1 MSGKDMNSNRIVE
14 AYKEKIKEMSM
25 LSLICSCFYTQP
37 HPNSI
42 YKYGVSSAQLTA
54 APAMASSEVSVHVE
68 EVVVVTTPDTAT
80 DGSAVEEVK
89 TVLVTTDLSQ
99 QSEGLTEESMEAETE
114 TTTFTESTLLEKEA
128 VIAVKLSEEVENLE
142 PEVIYPITCGDSRA
156 NLIWKKFVCP
166 GINIKCVQYNEHV
179 ISPKEFVHLAGKS
192 TLKDWKRAIRLNGIM
207 LRKIMDSG
215 ELDFYQHAKVCS
227 NTCRSTKIDLV
238 GTRASFSSQQST
250 ELIPITPA
258 SADSNCFSNF
268 QALLNGSP
276 ATFTVEPSDDST
288 EWITTIGEDT
298 VTFWRGLKDAGL
310 LDEVIE
316 EFQKEEN
323 DITYSVKKVNHHCK
337 HEVLLVRQKGNGSK
351 WKHLS
356 RRPQFPNPSRY
367 FKCWFYT
374 VGTGCAKHQNRC
386 TFARCEEEAT
396 VWTFQKIHNLQYN
409 ALMKLLMEKQPPTG
423 PKASSKQLSSSE
435 KILIEFAGEFQELCN
450 PCFYS
455 SPQQIAAKA
464 LHRDPTCTSTMKH
477 TWKPL
482 LVHANT
488 EGSNKKVYN
497 EIRPPPPLTNLAYC
511 RYVTKGVPCWHG
523 SSRCRYAHSEVEM
536 SVWKAEVEGELNRS
550 DLLMHSRK
558 KETPVPPAPQV
569 QLYCKACLLTFSSQ
583 ESFINHCFS
592 LEHAGMIN
600 EDTVMEWKYRAP
612 LQRRIQEM
620 RLCDRPDTC
629 EYGENCVHAHSVE
642 EMQEWIMRAREAH
655 KKRKAVEQYGLLS
668 YQDRLLEEYRTCCRE
683 VLIENDI
690 TYSVKKVNHHCKHEV
705 LLVRQKGNGSKWKH
719 LSRRPQ
725 FPNPSRYFKCWF
737 YTVGTGCAKHQNR
750 CTFARCEE
758 EATVWTFQKI
768 HNLQYNALMKL
779 LMEKQPP
786 TGPKASSKQLSS
798 SEKILIEFAGEFQEL
813 CNPCFYSSPQQIAAK
828 ALHRDPTCTS
838 TMKHTWKPLLVHANT
853 EGSNKKVY
861 NEIRPPPPLTNLAY
875 CRYVTKGVPC
885 WHGSSRCRYAHS
897 EVEMSVWKAEVEGE
911 LNRSDLLMHSRKKE
925 TPVPAAPQVQ
935 LYCKACLLTFS
946 SQESFINHCFSL
958 EHAGMINEDTVM
970 EWKYRAPLQRRIQ
983 EMRLCDRP
991 DTCEYGENCVRAHS
1005 VEEMQEWIMRAR
1017 EAHKK
1022 RKAVEQYGLLSY
1034 QDRLLEEYR
1043 TCCRE
1048 VLIMSQQIEGV
1059 SITCDKELMIQ
1070 CEERQAQLKWSFK
1083 VQSERPLV
1091 HVALLKQEPG
1101 STFTLTQDG
1110 SPKVRSYAE
1119 GNRFSTS
1126 DRTFLIEIFFESVN
1140 SGIYEQWVVFDFDMR
1155 PVLVQKI
1162 QVRVGQQ
1169 NFVQPD
1175 MCLDGKES
1183 GFADLE
1189 RWNSG
1194 NRIIVPCFEKTEA
1207 EQQLLKKYKA
1217 PVLTLQ
1223 YKQRT
1228 GEKTPITQMNYKEQ
1242 MHSFLNREEQ
1252 AEEEVL
1258 SNEICSESVN
1268 SGIYEQW
1275 VVFDFDMRP
1284 VLVQKIQVRVG
1295 QQNFVQPDMCLDGKE
1310 SGFADLER
1318 WNSGNRIIVPCFE
1331 KTEAEQQ
1338 LLKKYKA
1345 PVLTLQ
1351 YKQRTGEKTPI
1362 TQMNYKEQM
1371 HSFLNREE
1379 QAEEEVLSKLSQKV
1393 TISTTDV
1400 LDGPLSGMKIAP
1412 PGDLFAKVPV
1422 AYALTPD
1429 TNEGY
1434 LLKKA
1439 VQLALLAPNPQVN
1452 NKVYETTI
1460 CWDANT
1466 EKNIYLQL
1474 SKRCC
1479 SDLDFQ
1485 KDKEYDVEVQFQ
1497 MDRLRSFCTWHLAVD
1512 LLPEVKIVLPDFA
1525 ACSVPVSGGTFPK
1538 GNAKQQIAISF
1549 IVGDRTGPV
1558 APLLIYGPFGTGKTF
1573 TLANAAMETVRQPG
1587 TRVLICTHT
1596 NSAADLYVKEH
1607 LHNYVSSGH
1616 PEAVPLRIKYET
1628 LHLNSTD
1635 AITLQ
1640 YCHLSED
1647 RHSFTFPDR
1656 AMLDSHR
1663 IIITTTETAKHFH
1676 DLKLPRG
1683 YFTHILIDEAS
1694 QMLECAAIMPL
1705 SLATSTTRVVLAGDH
1720 MQMSPKL
1727 FSVGGSQCSDYTLLN
1742 RLFHFYQKQKHEVA
1756 KKSRII
1762 FNENYRSTK
1771 GIIDFVSTHFYIKG
1785 DTIKASG
1792 NVPPHPRFHPLM
1804 FYHVHGTCTPD
1815 PSTMSWFNV
1824 EEINQV
1830 AETVQGLLKDW
1841 PTEWGNPEQRTICV
1855 VSDGAQVILIRKK
1868 LRNRNLGKVTVENLA
1883 NIQGKQFRVIVITTV
1898 QTRESLLTSNS
1909 DNLEFFNEAQVLNTA
1924 MTRAQSQVIVVG
1936 DAAGLC
1942 YFGSCS
1948 KIWKSYIKQCVNEGT
1963 AYPEYLT
1970 MDSIDRAVV
1979 EFTKFIKTE
1988 EEDDSDTES
1997 FTSEFND
2004 NIDDPILQELLDE
2017 TKNMT
2022 VTVTDEG
2029 LLDIFHNN
2037 ENDRSSQE
2045 QDFYQ
2050 EQDSPKQRE
2059 DLYTDFPEPTLN
2071 LYLQMQPNIYK
2082 LCELVL
2088 EKFDSGYGRP
2098 FNEPMM
2104 QIRIKGR
2111 KNIGMSF
2118 PGDHVVVQ
2126 IYKSP
2131 ENESAAPSGK
2141 VVGVHFQYNSKDLDD
2156 AVSVRDLDD
2165 MYEIGIHIAD
2175 VASFVAKDSALD
2187 KDAKKRGVTYYAPD
2201 REPFHMLPKELSA
2214 DLLSLLPNKDRRT
2227 ISLLVL
2233 VEKSTDRV
2241 VKGTFT
2247 VCLINSDRAF
2257 SYEEAEDIIR
2267 TQQNEFRFD
2276 SLESCLAVAYHFSQI
2291 HRKHRLLG
2299 DLHYEQPDEDISPGK
2314 RKSHQMV
2321 QELMIMFNSFVAL
2334 YLVKKDISKDCT
2346 PLRCQS
2352 CPDRQLVSQ
2361 LKSKYRS
2368 LIPLSVHLTYR
2379 MGRCQTGNDF
2389 EDSFKQQEQSA
2400 TNNTFSILTSVWKDL
2415 ASAAEDRDISKMI
2428 DLISTDDFH
2437 PQLLPVVSEFRRLLG
2452 KSYTIRSNSSPQSNV
2467 GHYSLQLESYT
2478 WASSPIRR
2486 YLDIIVQRQLHAA
2499 LCQTTVQY
2507 SIQEM
2512 DLLCMEFTQKS
2523 GKGSAYEK
2531 KAHMLSLA
2539 SKLKKQ
2545 GMQKLAF
2552 VLIVQ
2557 PKGNGFR
2564 VSFPFN
2570 KHTLPDSHF
2579 INYRHLQLVDQP
2591 LFDEEMKC
2599 MILKWRRRVYSME
2612 TSKTNI
2618 ELRGPQCNPF
2628 TTPVQID
2635 TWQQIVAALREED
2648 WDRVTEIFSN
2658 MFPVES
2664 SSDQTAKLVMDRKP
2678 IQKNVSQTVESSS
2691 TQKKAWKSTD
2701 GRSGNFFKGKTN
2713 FDHYVN
2719 LTLNL
2724 KPGDTLQVQMT
2735 TDINRGLLVPAVQLL
2750 NIHPKFEVCL
2760 DHAKN
2765 PVVCFSKY
2773 AVRASKKRYTN
2784 VQEYQKIWKPLCEM
2798 ESASSAV
2805 AENDSIIIEDMSL
2818 TWIKE
2823 KGGKKNGTFDLPVE
2837 YKKEWSIECDLSKCF
2852 LCIRCRG
2859 MKQSWKTEDL
2869 KGAPYCSEHVDPNNF
2884 TWVAHGI
2891 TTDKLDQSKLKN
2903 PPPIK
2908 VQFYINHMSMEN
2920 TPVCVFQAD
2929 TQFTVELIP
2938 KLLPDARKEDAIT
2951 SLMKANELVKNI
2963 AVGHTVPPQGDHKQ
2977 LRPIVQNELLR
2988 KLGMEKSLFERYM
3001 DQAVMLDTQYRMHE
3015 EICAFPSMEFYKG
3028 RLKTDVIRPTSVLH
3042 AEWKR
3047 CTPILFGHV
3056 VGEVVSL
3063 VVSSEKGNENSK
3075 ANLEEAEMAVRVAKL
3090 LINVSKVRPE
3100 TIAILTPYNAQVS
3113 EIQKLLLKSEI
3124 QNVAVSTIMKSQGSE
3139 WRYVILSTVRS
3150 LPCSEIEMEP
3160 TKSWIMKN
3168 LGFVTDPNQ
3177 VNVGITRA
3185 QEGLCIIGNR
3195 NLLHCSSLWKKL
3207 LKNYTAKNCVVNA
3220 KDITVQKPRAR

>member
-1 MSGKDMNSNRIVE
+1 MKHR
-14 AYKEKIKEMSM
+14 
-25 LSLICSCFYTQP
+25 
-37 HPNSI
+37 
-42 YKYGVSSAQLTA
+42 
-54 APAMASSEVSVHVE
+54 
-68 EVVVVTTPDTAT
+68 PDTCEY
-80 DGSAVEEVK
+80 GENC
-89 TVLVTTDLSQ
+89 VT
-99 QSEGLTEESMEAETE
+99 M
-114 TTTFTESTLLEKEA
+114 
-128 VIAVKLSEEVENLE
+128 
-142 PEVIYPITCGDSRA
+142 
-156 NLIWKKFVCP
+156 
-166 GINIKCVQYNEHV
+166 
-179 ISPKEFVHLAGKS
+179 
-192 TLKDWKRAIRLNGIM
+192 
-207 LRKIMDSG
+207 
-215 ELDFYQHAKVCS
+215 
-227 NTCRSTKIDLV
+227 
-238 GTRASFSSQQST
+238 
-250 ELIPITPA
+250 
-258 SADSNCFSNF
+258 
-268 QALLNGSP
+268 
-276 ATFTVEPSDDST
+276 
-288 EWITTIGEDT
+288 
-298 VTFWRGLKDAGL
+298 
-310 LDEVIE
+310 
-316 EFQKEEN
+316 
-323 DITYSVKKVNHHCK
+323 
-337 HEVLLVRQKGNGSK
+337 
-351 WKHLS
+351 
-356 RRPQFPNPSRY
+356 
-367 FKCWFYT
+367 
-374 VGTGCAKHQNRC
+374 
-386 TFARCEEEAT
+386 
-396 VWTFQKIHNLQYN
+396 
-409 ALMKLLMEKQPPTG
+409 
-423 PKASSKQLSSSE
+423 
-435 KILIEFAGEFQELCN
+435 
-450 PCFYS
+450 
-455 SPQQIAAKA
+455 
-464 LHRDPTCTSTMKH
+464 
-477 TWKPL
+477 
-482 LVHANT
+482 
-488 EGSNKKVYN
+488 
-497 EIRPPPPLTNLAYC
+497 
-511 RYVTKGVPCWHG
+511 GVPCWHG

-569 QLYCKACLLTFSSQ
+569 QLYCKACLL
-583 ESFINHCFS
+583 
-592 LEHAGMIN
+592 
-600 EDTVMEWKYRAP
+600 
-612 LQRRIQEM
+612 
-620 RLCDRPDTC
+620 
-629 EYGENCVHAHSVE
+629 
-642 EMQEWIMRAREAH
+642 
-655 KKRKAVEQYGLLS
+655 
-668 YQDRLLEEYRTCCRE
+668 EYRTCC
-683 VLIENDI
+683 
-690 TYSVKKVNHHCKHEV
+690 S
-705 LLVRQKGNGSKWKH
+705 
-719 LSRRPQ
+719 
-725 FPNPSRYFKCWF
+725 
-737 YTVGTGCAKHQNR
+737 
-750 CTFARCEE
+750 
-758 EATVWTFQKI
+758 
-768 HNLQYNALMKL
+768 
-779 LMEKQPP
+779 
-786 TGPKASSKQLSS
+786 
-798 SEKILIEFAGEFQEL
+798 
-813 CNPCFYSSPQQIAAK
+813 
-828 ALHRDPTCTS
+828 
-838 TMKHTWKPLLVHANT
+838 
-853 EGSNKKVY
+853 
-861 NEIRPPPPLTNLAY
+861 
-875 CRYVTKGVPC
+875 
-885 WHGSSRCRYAHS
+885 
-897 EVEMSVWKAEVEGE
+897 
-911 LNRSDLLMHSRKKE
+911 
-925 TPVPAAPQVQ
+925 
-935 LYCKACLLTFS
+935 
-946 SQESFINHCFSL
+946 
-958 EHAGMINEDTVM
+958 
-970 EWKYRAPLQRRIQ
+970 
-983 EMRLCDRP
+983 
-991 DTCEYGENCVRAHS
+991 
-1005 VEEMQEWIMRAR
+1005 
-1017 EAHKK
+1017 
-1022 RKAVEQYGLLSY
+1022 
-1034 QDRLLEEYR
+1034 
-1043 TCCRE
+1043 E

-1059 SITCDKELMIQ
+1059 SITCDKELMVQ

-1101 STFTLTQDG
+1101 ATFTLTQDG

-1258 SNEICSESVN
+1258 SKLSQKVTISTTDVLVDPLSGMKIAPPGDLFAKVPVAYALTPDTNEGYLLKKAVQLALLAPNPQVNNKRPLVHVALLKQEPGATFTLTQDGSPKVRSYAEGNRFSTSDRTFLIEIFFESVN

-1351 YKQRTGEKTPI
+1351 YKHRTGEKTPITQMNYKEQMHSFLNREEQAEEEVLSKLSQKVTISTTDVLVDPLSGMKIAPPGDLFAKVPVAYALTPDTNEGYLLKKAVQLALLAPNPQVNNKVYETTILRDANTEKNIYLQLSKRCCSDLDFQNDKEYDVEVQFQMERLRSFCTWHLAVDLLPEVKIVLPDFAACSVPVSGGTFPKGNAKQQTAISFIVGDRTGPVAPLLIYGPFGTGKTCTLANAAMETVRQPGTRVLICTHTNSAADLYVKEHLHHYVSSGHPEAVPLRIKSETLPLNSTDAITLQYCHLSEDQRSFTFPDRATLDSHRIIITTTETAKHFHDLNLPRGYFTHILIDEASQMLECAAIMPLSLATSTTRVVLAGDHMQMSPKLFSVGGSQGSDYTLLNRLFHFYQKQKHEVAKKSRIIFNENYRSTKGIIDFVSTHFYIKGDTIKASGNVPPHPRFHPLMFYHVHGTCTPDPSTMSWFNVEEINQVAETVQGLLKDWPTEWGNPEQRTICVVSDGAQTEAEQQLLKKYKAPVLTLQYKHRTGEKTPI

-1412 PGDLFAKVPV
+1412 PGDLFAKTRESL
-1422 AYALTPD
+1422 LTSNSD
-1429 TNEGY
+1429 NLEFFNEAQVLNTAMTRAQSQVIVVGDAAGLCYFGNCSKIWKSYIKQCVNEGTAYPEY
-1434 LLKKA
+1434 LTMDSIDRA
-1439 VQLALLAPNPQVN
+1439 VVEFT
-1452 NKVYETTI
+1452 KFMK
-1460 CWDANT
+1460 T
-1466 EKNIYLQL
+1466 E
-1474 SKRCC
+1474 
-1479 SDLDFQ
+1479 
-1485 KDKEYDVEVQFQ
+1485 EE
-1497 MDRLRSFCTWHLAVD
+1497 
-1512 LLPEVKIVLPDFA
+1512 
-1525 ACSVPVSGGTFPK
+1525 
-1538 GNAKQQIAISF
+1538 
-1549 IVGDRTGPV
+1549 
-1558 APLLIYGPFGTGKTF
+1558 
-1573 TLANAAMETVRQPG
+1573 
-1587 TRVLICTHT
+1587 
-1596 NSAADLYVKEH
+1596 
-1607 LHNYVSSGH
+1607 
-1616 PEAVPLRIKYET
+1616 EAHFWT
-1628 LHLNSTD
+1628 
-1635 AITLQ
+1635 

-1663 IIITTTETAKHFH
+1663 IIITTTMMAKHFH

-1804 FYHVHGTCTPD
+1804 FYHVHGTCTPY
-1815 PSTMSWFNV
+1815 PSKMSWFNI

-1855 VSDGAQVILIRKK
+1855 VSDGAQVILIRNE
-1868 LRNRNLGKVTVENLA
+1868 LRTRNLGKVTVENLA

-1942 YFGSCS
+1942 YFGNCS

-1979 EFTKFIKTE
+1979 EFTKFMKTE

-2141 VVGVHFQYNSKDLDD
+2141 VVGVLKK
-2156 AVSVRDLDD
+2156 
-2165 MYEIGIHIAD
+2165 AD
-2175 VASFVAKDSALD
+2175 SPRVFVCTIDS
-2187 KDAKKRGVTYYAPD
+2187 Y
-2201 REPFHMLPKELSA
+2201 
-2214 DLLSLLPNKDRRT
+2214 
-2227 ISLLVL
+2227 
-2233 VEKSTDRV
+2233 
-2241 VKGTFT
+2241 
-2247 VCLINSDRAF
+2247 
-2257 SYEEAEDIIR
+2257 
-2267 TQQNEFRFD
+2267 
-2276 SLESCLAVAYHFSQI
+2276 
-2291 HRKHRLLG
+2291 
-2299 DLHYEQPDEDISPGK
+2299 
-2314 RKSHQMV
+2314 
-2321 QELMIMFNSFVAL
+2321 
-2334 YLVKKDISKDCT
+2334 
-2346 PLRCQS
+2346 
-2352 CPDRQLVSQ
+2352 DRQVMTPMNNCVT
-2361 LKSKYRS
+2361 KIYTPCCKNNRHS
-2368 LIPLSVHLTYR
+2368 LP
-2379 MGRCQTGNDF
+2379 
-2389 EDSFKQQEQSA
+2389 
-2400 TNNTFSILTSVWKDL
+2400 IL
-2415 ASAAEDRDISKMI
+2415 
-2428 DLISTDDFH
+2428 
-2437 PQLLPVVSEFRRLLG
+2437 SEFRRLLG

-2499 LCQTTVQY
+2499 LYQTTVQY

-2664 SSDQTAKLVMDRKP
+2664 SSDQTAKLMMARKP

-2765 PVVCFSKY
+2765 PVICFSKY

-2784 VQEYQKIWKPLCEM
+2784 VQEYQKTWKPLCEM

-2938 KLLPDARKEDAIT
+2938 KLLPDATFIIQGLGLPQMNESQNNAIRQALKNSFTLIQGPPGTGKTVVGVHIVYWFHKMNLEASNAKKTRVTNEAEETKKTCILYCGPSNKSVDVVAEYLLRFTETLRPLRVYSEQMEMIEFPYPGSILQLSRKSIREGKPKAELRSITLHHRIRMSENPFSTQILSFDARIRREEDLTDEEVEQYKHTLSKARQYELAKHDVILCT
-2951 SLMKANELVKNI
+2951 CTAAASPSLKLNVNPREILIDECAMATEPEALIPLVSYKPEKI
-2963 AVGHTVPPQGDHKQ
+2963 VLLGDHKQ

-3056 VGEVVSL
+3056 VGEEVSL

-3124 QNVAVSTIMKSQGSE
+3124 QNVTVSTIMKSQGSE

-3150 LPCSEIEMEP
+3150 LPCSEIETEP

-3207 LKNYTAKNCVVNA
+3207 LKHYTAKNCIVNA

>member
-1 MSGKDMNSNRIVE
+1 M
-14 AYKEKIKEMSM
+14 
-25 LSLICSCFYTQP
+25 
-37 HPNSI
+37 
-42 YKYGVSSAQLTA
+42 TA
-54 APAMASSEVSVHVE
+54 PQTNGSV
-68 EVVVVTTPDTAT
+68 
-80 DGSAVEEVK
+80 
-89 TVLVTTDLSQ
+89 
-99 QSEGLTEESMEAETE
+99 
-114 TTTFTESTLLEKEA
+114 
-128 VIAVKLSEEVENLE
+128 LSEL
-142 PEVIYPITCGDSRA
+142 
-156 NLIWKKFVCP
+156 
-166 GINIKCVQYNEHV
+166 
-179 ISPKEFVHLAGKS
+179 
-192 TLKDWKRAIRLNGIM
+192 
-207 LRKIMDSG
+207 LRTHDLCI
-215 ELDFYQHAKVCS
+215 ACS
-227 NTCRSTKIDLV
+227 LC
-238 GTRASFSSQQST
+238 SQ
-250 ELIPITPA
+250 
-258 SADSNCFSNF
+258 
-268 QALLNGSP
+268 
-276 ATFTVEPSDDST
+276 
-288 EWITTIGEDT
+288 
-298 VTFWRGLKDAGL
+298 K
-310 LDEVIE
+310 
-316 EFQKEEN
+316 EN

-464 LHRDPTCTSTMKH
+464 LHRNPTCTSTMKH

-523 SSRCRYAHSEVEM
+523 SSRCCYAHSEVEM

-592 LEHAGMIN
+592 LEHAGMIS
-600 EDTVMEWKYRAP
+600 EDTAMEWKYRAP
-612 LQRRIQEM
+612 PQRRIQEM
-620 RLCDRPDTC
+620 LLCDRPDTC
-629 EYGENCVHAHSVE
+629 EYGENCVCAHSVE

-668 YQDRLLEEYRTCCRE
+668 YQDRLLEEYRTCC
-683 VLIENDI
+683 
-690 TYSVKKVNHHCKHEV
+690 S
-705 LLVRQKGNGSKWKH
+705 
-719 LSRRPQ
+719 
-725 FPNPSRYFKCWF
+725 
-737 YTVGTGCAKHQNR
+737 
-750 CTFARCEE
+750 
-758 EATVWTFQKI
+758 
-768 HNLQYNALMKL
+768 
-779 LMEKQPP
+779 
-786 TGPKASSKQLSS
+786 
-798 SEKILIEFAGEFQEL
+798 
-813 CNPCFYSSPQQIAAK
+813 
-828 ALHRDPTCTS
+828 
-838 TMKHTWKPLLVHANT
+838 
-853 EGSNKKVY
+853 
-861 NEIRPPPPLTNLAY
+861 
-875 CRYVTKGVPC
+875 
-885 WHGSSRCRYAHS
+885 
-897 EVEMSVWKAEVEGE
+897 
-911 LNRSDLLMHSRKKE
+911 
-925 TPVPAAPQVQ
+925 
-935 LYCKACLLTFS
+935 
-946 SQESFINHCFSL
+946 
-958 EHAGMINEDTVM
+958 
-970 EWKYRAPLQRRIQ
+970 
-983 EMRLCDRP
+983 
-991 DTCEYGENCVRAHS
+991 
-1005 VEEMQEWIMRAR
+1005 
-1017 EAHKK
+1017 
-1022 RKAVEQYGLLSY
+1022 
-1034 QDRLLEEYR
+1034 
-1043 TCCRE
+1043 E

-1059 SITCDKELMIQ
+1059 SITCDKELMVQ

-1083 VQSERPLV
+1083 VQSERLLV

-1101 STFTLTQDG
+1101 ATFTLTQDG

-1119 GNRFSTS
+1119 GKRFSTS

-1155 PVLVQKI
+1155 PVVVQKI
-1162 QVRVGQQ
+1162 KVRVGQQ

-1175 MCLDGKES
+1175 MCLEGKES

-1194 NRIIVPCFEKTEA
+1194 NRIIVPCFEK
-1207 EQQLLKKYKA
+1207 
-1217 PVLTLQ
+1217 
-1223 YKQRT
+1223 R
-1228 GEKTPITQMNYKEQ
+1228 
-1242 MHSFLNREEQ
+1242 
-1252 AEEEVL
+1252 
-1258 SNEICSESVN
+1258 
-1268 SGIYEQW
+1268 
-1275 VVFDFDMRP
+1275 
-1284 VLVQKIQVRVG
+1284 
-1295 QQNFVQPDMCLDGKE
+1295 
-1310 SGFADLER
+1310 
-1318 WNSGNRIIVPCFE
+1318 
-1331 KTEAEQQ
+1331 EAEQQ

-1393 TISTTDV
+1393 TISTTDM

-1460 CWDANT
+1460 LRDAND

-1538 GNAKQQIAISF
+1538 GNAKQQTAISF

-1573 TLANAAMETVRQPG
+1573 TLANAAMETVRQPV

-1607 LHNYVSSGH
+1607 LHHYVSAGH
-1616 PEAVPLRIKYET
+1616 PEAVPLRIKSET
-1628 LHLNSTD
+1628 LPLNSTD

-1647 RHSFTFPDR
+1647 GRSFTFPDR
-1656 AMLDSHR
+1656 ATLDSHR
-1663 IIITTTETAKHFH
+1663 IIITTTMMAKHFH

-1720 MQMSPKL
+1720 MQMTPKL

-1742 RLFHFYQKQKHEVA
+1742 RLFHFYQKEKHEVA

-1792 NVPPHPRFHPLM
+1792 NVPPHPRFHSLM
-1804 FYHVHGTCTPD
+1804 FYDVHGTCTPD
-1815 PSTMSWFNV
+1815 PSTMSWFNI

-1855 VSDGAQVILIRKK
+1855 VSDGAQVILIRKE

-1942 YFGSCS
+1942 CFGNCS

-1988 EEDDSDTES
+1988 GEDDSDTES

-2004 NIDDPILQELLDE
+2004 NVDDPILQELLDE

-2029 LLDIFHNN
+2029 LLDIFHNSEN
-2037 ENDRSSQE
+2037 ERSSQE

-2050 EQDSPKQRE
+2050 EHDSPKQRE

-2082 LCELVL
+2082 LCELVM

-2126 IYKSP
+2126 IFTSP

-2141 VVGVHFQYNSKDLDD
+2141 VVGVLKKADSPRVFVCTIDSYDRQVMTPMNNCVTKIYTPCCKNNRNSLPIRKFVKNRWDIVRFEKMNEESKRKNLYVVQVLEWRKQFYYPLGVVTEVLPIGMSLEEGLKTLNLEYQLSTNRSQQVFDELEKSNELQLNGEKRKDFRKYPTFTIDPKNSKDLDD

-2201 REPFHMLPKELSA
+2201 REPFHMLPKELST

-2233 VEKSTDRV
+2233 VEKGTDRV

-2379 MGRCQTGNDF
+2379 MGRCQSGNDF
-2389 EDSFKQQEQSA
+2389 EDSFQQQEQSA

-2499 LCQTTVQY
+2499 LYQTTVQY

-2557 PKGNGFR
+2557 PKGDGFR

-2618 ELRGPQCNPF
+2618 ELRGPQCNPY

-2635 TWQQIVAALREED
+2635 TWQQIVAALRKED

-2724 KPGDTLQVQMT
+2724 KAGDTLQVQMT

-2823 KGGKKNGTFDLPVE
+2823 KGGKQNGTFYLPVE

-2891 TTDKLDQSKLKN
+2891 TTNKLDQSEMKN

-2938 KLLPDARKEDAIT
+2938 KLLPDARKEDAIA
-2951 SLMKANELVKNI
+2951 SLIGANELVKNI
-2963 AVGHTVPPQGDHKQ
+2963 AVGHTVPPQASRSAISKLRTFIIQGLGLPQMNESQNNAIRQALKNSFTLIQGPPGTGKTVVGVHIVYWFHKMNLEANNSKKTRKTNEAEETKKTCILYCGPSNKSVDVVAEYLLKFTETLRPLRVYSEQMEMIEFPYPGSILQLSRKSTREGKPKAELRSITLHHKIRTSQNPFSTLILNFDARIRREEDLTDEEVEQYKHALIKARRYELAKHDVILCTCTAAASPSLKLNVNPREILIDECAMATEPEALIPLVSYKPEKIVLIGDHKQ
-2977 LRPIVQNELLR
+2977 LRPVVQNELLR

-3056 VGEVVSL
+3056 VGEEVSL

-3150 LPCSEIEMEP
+3150 LLCSKIETEP

-3195 NLLHCSSLWKKL
+3195 NLLHCSPLWKKL
-3207 LKNYTAKNCVVNA
+3207 LKHFTAKNCVVNA

>member
-1 MSGKDMNSNRIVE
+1 
-14 AYKEKIKEMSM
+14 
-25 LSLICSCFYTQP
+25 
-37 HPNSI
+37 
-42 YKYGVSSAQLTA
+42 
-54 APAMASSEVSVHVE
+54 
-68 EVVVVTTPDTAT
+68 
-80 DGSAVEEVK
+80 
-89 TVLVTTDLSQ
+89 
-99 QSEGLTEESMEAETE
+99 
-114 TTTFTESTLLEKEA
+114 
-128 VIAVKLSEEVENLE
+128 
-142 PEVIYPITCGDSRA
+142 
-156 NLIWKKFVCP
+156 
-166 GINIKCVQYNEHV
+166 
-179 ISPKEFVHLAGKS
+179 
-192 TLKDWKRAIRLNGIM
+192 
-207 LRKIMDSG
+207 
-215 ELDFYQHAKVCS
+215 
-227 NTCRSTKIDLV
+227 
-238 GTRASFSSQQST
+238 
-250 ELIPITPA
+250 
-258 SADSNCFSNF
+258 
-268 QALLNGSP
+268 
-276 ATFTVEPSDDST
+276 
-288 EWITTIGEDT
+288 
-298 VTFWRGLKDAGL
+298 
-310 LDEVIE
+310 
-316 EFQKEEN
+316 
-323 DITYSVKKVNHHCK
+323 
-337 HEVLLVRQKGNGSK
+337 
-351 WKHLS
+351 
-356 RRPQFPNPSRY
+356 
-367 FKCWFYT
+367 
-374 VGTGCAKHQNRC
+374 
-386 TFARCEEEAT
+386 
-396 VWTFQKIHNLQYN
+396 
-409 ALMKLLMEKQPPTG
+409 MKLLMEKQPPTG
-423 PKASSKQLSSSE
+423 PKASSKQLSSSK

-464 LHRDPTCTSTMKH
+464 LHRNPTCTSTMKH

-592 LEHAGMIN
+592 LEHAGMIS
-600 EDTVMEWKYRAP
+600 EDTAMEWKYRAP
-612 LQRRIQEM
+612 PQRRIQEM
-620 RLCDRPDTC
+620 LLCDRPDTC
-629 EYGENCVHAHSVE
+629 EYGENCVCAHSVE

-668 YQDRLLEEYRTCCRE
+668 YQDRLLEEYRTCC
-683 VLIENDI
+683 
-690 TYSVKKVNHHCKHEV
+690 S
-705 LLVRQKGNGSKWKH
+705 
-719 LSRRPQ
+719 
-725 FPNPSRYFKCWF
+725 
-737 YTVGTGCAKHQNR
+737 
-750 CTFARCEE
+750 
-758 EATVWTFQKI
+758 
-768 HNLQYNALMKL
+768 
-779 LMEKQPP
+779 
-786 TGPKASSKQLSS
+786 
-798 SEKILIEFAGEFQEL
+798 
-813 CNPCFYSSPQQIAAK
+813 
-828 ALHRDPTCTS
+828 
-838 TMKHTWKPLLVHANT
+838 
-853 EGSNKKVY
+853 
-861 NEIRPPPPLTNLAY
+861 
-875 CRYVTKGVPC
+875 
-885 WHGSSRCRYAHS
+885 
-897 EVEMSVWKAEVEGE
+897 
-911 LNRSDLLMHSRKKE
+911 
-925 TPVPAAPQVQ
+925 
-935 LYCKACLLTFS
+935 
-946 SQESFINHCFSL
+946 
-958 EHAGMINEDTVM
+958 
-970 EWKYRAPLQRRIQ
+970 
-983 EMRLCDRP
+983 
-991 DTCEYGENCVRAHS
+991 
-1005 VEEMQEWIMRAR
+1005 
-1017 EAHKK
+1017 
-1022 RKAVEQYGLLSY
+1022 
-1034 QDRLLEEYR
+1034 
-1043 TCCRE
+1043 E

-1083 VQSERPLV
+1083 VQSERLLV

-1101 STFTLTQDG
+1101 ATFTLTQDG

-1119 GNRFSTS
+1119 GKRFSTS

-1155 PVLVQKI
+1155 PVVVQKI
-1162 QVRVGQQ
+1162 KVRVGQQ

-1175 MCLDGKES
+1175 MCLEGKES

-1194 NRIIVPCFEKTEA
+1194 NRIIVPCFEK
-1207 EQQLLKKYKA
+1207 
-1217 PVLTLQ
+1217 
-1223 YKQRT
+1223 R
-1228 GEKTPITQMNYKEQ
+1228 
-1242 MHSFLNREEQ
+1242 
-1252 AEEEVL
+1252 
-1258 SNEICSESVN
+1258 
-1268 SGIYEQW
+1268 
-1275 VVFDFDMRP
+1275 
-1284 VLVQKIQVRVG
+1284 
-1295 QQNFVQPDMCLDGKE
+1295 
-1310 SGFADLER
+1310 
-1318 WNSGNRIIVPCFE
+1318 
-1331 KTEAEQQ
+1331 EAEQQ

-1393 TISTTDV
+1393 TISMTDM

-1460 CWDANT
+1460 LRDAND

-1485 KDKEYDVEVQFQ
+1485 KDKKYDVEVQFQ

-1538 GNAKQQIAISF
+1538 GNAKQQKAISF

-1607 LHNYVSSGH
+1607 LHHYVSAGH
-1616 PEAVPLRIKYET
+1616 PEAVPLRIKSET
-1628 LHLNSTD
+1628 LPLNSTD

-1647 RHSFTFPDR
+1647 GRSFTFPDR
-1656 AMLDSHR
+1656 ATLDSHR
-1663 IIITTTETAKHFH
+1663 IIITTTMMAKHFH

-1720 MQMSPKL
+1720 MQMTPKL

-1742 RLFHFYQKQKHEVA
+1742 RLFHFYQKEKHEVA

-1792 NVPPHPRFHPLM
+1792 NVPPHPRFHSLM
-1804 FYHVHGTCTPD
+1804 FYDVHGTCTPD
-1815 PSTMSWFNV
+1815 PSTMSWFNI

-1855 VSDGAQVILIRKK
+1855 VSDGAQVILIRKE

-1942 YFGSCS
+1942 CFGNCS

-1988 EEDDSDTES
+1988 GEDDSDTES

-2004 NIDDPILQELLDE
+2004 NVDDPILQELLDE

-2029 LLDIFHNN
+2029 LLDIFHNS

-2050 EQDSPKQRE
+2050 EHDSPKQRE

-2082 LCELVL
+2082 LCELVM

-2126 IYKSP
+2126 IFTSP

-2141 VVGVHFQYNSKDLDD
+2141 VVGVLKKADSPRVFVCTIDSYDHQVMTPMNNCVTKIYTPCCKNNRNSLP
-2156 AVSVRDLDD
+2156 
-2165 MYEIGIHIAD
+2165 IH
-2175 VASFVAKDSALD
+2175 VASFVAKDSPLD

-2201 REPFHMLPKELSA
+2201 REPFHMLPKELST

-2233 VEKSTDRV
+2233 VEKGTDRV

-2291 HRKHRLLG
+2291 HRKRRLLG

-2379 MGRCQTGNDF
+2379 M
-2389 EDSFKQQEQSA
+2389 
-2400 TNNTFSILTSVWKDL
+2400 
-2415 ASAAEDRDISKMI
+2415 
-2428 DLISTDDFH
+2428 
-2437 PQLLPVVSEFRRLLG
+2437 VSEFRRLLG

-2499 LCQTTVQY
+2499 LYQTTVQY

-2557 PKGNGFR
+2557 PKGDGFR
-2564 VSFPFN
+2564 
-2570 KHTLPDSHF
+2570 
-2579 INYRHLQLVDQP
+2579 
-2591 LFDEEMKC
+2591 
-2599 MILKWRRRVYSME
+2599 
-2612 TSKTNI
+2612 
-2618 ELRGPQCNPF
+2618 
-2628 TTPVQID
+2628 ID

-2724 KPGDTLQVQMT
+2724 KAGDTLQVQMT

-2823 KGGKKNGTFDLPVE
+2823 KGGKQNGTFYLPVE

-2891 TTDKLDQSKLKN
+2891 TTNKLDQSEMKN

-2938 KLLPDARKEDAIT
+2938 KLLPDARKEDAIA
-2951 SLMKANELVKNI
+2951 SLIGANELVKNI
-2963 AVGHTVPPQGDHKQ
+2963 AVGHTVPPQASRSAISKLRTFIIQGLGLPQMNESQNNAIRQALKNSFTLIQGPPGTGKTVVGVHIVYWFHKMNLEANNSKKTRKTNEAEETKKTCILYCGPSNKSVDVVAEYLLKFTET
-2977 LRPIVQNELLR
+2977 LRPLRVYSEQMEMIEFPYPGSILQLSRKSIREGKPKAELRSITLHHKIRTSQNPFSTLILNFDARIRREEDLTDEEVEQYKHALIKARRYELAKHDVILCTCTAAASPSLKLNVNPREILIDECAMATEPEALIPLVSYKPEKGLGLPQMNESQNNAIRQALKNSFTLIQGPPGTGKTVVGVHIVYWFHKMNLEASNAKKTRETNEAEETKKTCILYCGPSNKSVDVVAEYLLR
-2988 KLGMEKSLFERYM
+2988 FTETLRPLRVYSEQMEMIEFPYPGSILQLSRKSIREGKPKAELRYKHILSK
-3001 DQAVMLDTQYRMHE
+3001 ARQYELAKH
-3015 EICAFPSMEFYKG
+3015 
-3028 RLKTDVIRPTSVLH
+3028 DVIL
-3042 AEWKR
+3042 
-3047 CTPILFGHV
+3047 CTCTAAASPSLKLNVNPREILID
-3056 VGEVVSL
+3056 ECAMATEPEALIPLVSYKPEK
-3063 VVSSEKGNENSK
+3063 VSS
-3075 ANLEEAEMAVRVAKL
+3075 
-3090 LINVSKVRPE
+3090 
-3100 TIAILTPYNAQVS
+3100 
-3113 EIQKLLLKSEI
+3113 
-3124 QNVAVSTIMKSQGSE
+3124 
-3139 WRYVILSTVRS
+3139 
-3150 LPCSEIEMEP
+3150 
-3160 TKSWIMKN
+3160 
-3168 LGFVTDPNQ
+3168 
-3177 VNVGITRA
+3177 
-3185 QEGLCIIGNR
+3185 
-3195 NLLHCSSLWKKL
+3195 
-3207 LKNYTAKNCVVNA
+3207 
-3220 KDITVQKPRAR
+3220 